1 MVINKI
7 NKSQG
12 VLGTVFKITL
22 APQNNILMQIGY
34 SYIIFRIHTHYNNL
48 EH

>member
-12 VLGTVFKITL
+12 VLCTVFKTTF

-34 SYIIFRIHTHYNNL
+34 SYIIFRIHTQYNNL